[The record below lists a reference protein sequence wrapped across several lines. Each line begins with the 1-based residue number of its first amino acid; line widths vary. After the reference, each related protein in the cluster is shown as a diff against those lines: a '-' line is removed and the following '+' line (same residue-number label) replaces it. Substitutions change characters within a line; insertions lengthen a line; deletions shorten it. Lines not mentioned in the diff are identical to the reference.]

1 MSERRSGMNSYT
13 RVLLLTGAAVLSYD
27 GLMALASRQLGFD
40 YGSGVV
46 GSLLI
51 YAAAGF
57 FGTRA
62 RTAVDSGLLAG
73 AFAGLVDGTLG
84 WLLSAAIEPRV
95 QQIETSP
102 LEIFVVVWM
111 VTLLGAGCGF
121 IGGIVGRRR

>member
-1 MSERRSGMNSYT
+1 MSTYA
-13 RVLLLTGAAVLSYD
+13 RVLMLTGAAVLSYD
-27 GLMALASRQLGFD
+27 GLMALLSRQMGFD

-84 WLLSAAIEPRV
+84 WALSTAIGPRI
-95 QQIETSP
+95 QQIETNSP
-102 LEIFVVVWM
+102 GIFVVVWM
-111 VTLLGAGCGF
+111 VTLLGAVCGF
-121 IGGIVGRRR
+121 VGGMVGRRR